1 MTRSDLTIFKCCAV
15 IPLLCLLAGCMG
27 GGAGP
32 VRYYLIDPVPADEP
46 RIETDES
53 LAVEIL
59 DLHVP
64 QYLDRFHI
72 ATRSGE
78 NRLVFSDQHQWGESL
93 RKNLLRTLAR
103 NLSRKLNTVD
113 VATPLNR
120 SSSRA
125 DVRVQVHIDQFEL
138 DTDGVVKLAA
148 RWQITDGESNEPL
161 AIRQADL
168 EGDTVVP
175 RNDYTAMVADMRKL
189 FGWLSDMIAESIRI
203 QVEGEK

>member
-1 MTRSDLTIFKCCAV
+1 MTRSVSMLFKCCTL
-15 IPLLCLLAGCMG
+15 IPLLSLFAGCMG

-46 RIETDES
+46 QTEADVS

-78 NRLVFSDQHQWGESL
+78 NRLSFSDQHQWGESL

-103 NLSRKLNTVD
+103 NLSQRLNTVD

-120 SSSRA
+120 SSSRP
-125 DVRVQVHIDQFEL
+125 DVRMQVHIEQFEL
-138 DTDGVVKLAA
+138 DADGFVKLAA
-148 RWQITDGESNEPL
+148 RWQITDGGSNEPL
-161 AIRQADL
+161 AIRRAGL
-168 EGDTVVP
+168 TGDAVVP
-175 RNDYTAMVADMRKL
+175 HNDYTAIVADMRSL
-189 FGWLSDMIAESIRI
+189 FGRLSRLIAESISTQARG
-203 QVEGEK
+203 EG

>member
-1 MTRSDLTIFKCCAV
+1 MTRSILNLFKCCAV
-15 IPLLCLLAGCMG
+15 IPLLFLFAGCIG
-27 GGAGP
+27 GGAGA
-32 VRYYLIDPVPADEP
+32 VRYYLIDPVPVAEAQ
-46 RIETDES
+46 TGTGKS

-72 ATRSGE
+72 ATRRGE

-103 NLSRKLNTVD
+103 NLSQQLNTVD
-113 VATPLNR
+113 VSTPLSR

-138 DTDGVVKLAA
+138 DTDGLVKLSA
-148 RWQITDGESNEPL
+148 RWQITDGDSNEAP
-161 AIRQADL
+161 AIQRADL
-168 EGDTVVP
+168 TGDAVVP
-175 RNDYTAMVADMRKL
+175 HNDYTAMVADMRKL
-189 FGWLSDMIAESIRI
+189 FGRLSGLIAESISTRSG
-203 QVEGEK
+203 GES